1 MGFTG
6 LRPDCDPRDGGRLT
20 AYPRSRRSP
29 GPEAYE
35 DDRPD
40 AVSPPT
46 EPSVPAR
53 LATSSGSGASRRRT
67 TSASCAGDSP
77 VRAAFARSRSS
88 RFSRRRCLA
97 DCFSPNNVSRLEV
110 DPQLNGDSAGNRS
123 RPLSDPVRPA
133 ARCSSGGAFRRRSDD
148 PSSEPPAASREQ
160 VVRLGQLVA
169 PRRRPCDEA
178 RALELDQRPER
189 VRAVGYEVRLVAMED
204 RDARR
209 TQPGRPEA
217 KTQYPERLRVQAGNQ
232 TAEVFAHDPERKPP
246 ESARG

>member
-1 MGFTG
+1 VRSLALLPRGRSSAVTRRTSQIRRAG
-6 LRPDCDPRDGGRLT
+6 RVDEPAQAGRKLRVRIGAPVDDEQVSPARSDLQAHPVGDFLPRERPPSRAGGIAHRVYLAGEIAPTCRRYAARWAEREREERCTASDQTAPRDGSRLT

-67 TSASCAGDSP
+67 ASASCAGESP

-97 DCFSPNNVSRLEV
+97 DCFSPNKVSRLEV
-110 DPQLNGDSAGNRS
+110 DPQLNRPDRRNSRS
-123 RPLSDPVRPA
+123 S
-133 ARCSSGGAFRRRSDD
+133 
-148 PSSEPPAASREQ
+148 
-160 VVRLGQLVA
+160 
-169 PRRRPCDEA
+169 
-178 RALELDQRPER
+178 
-189 VRAVGYEVRLVAMED
+189 
-204 RDARR
+204 
-209 TQPGRPEA
+209 
-217 KTQYPERLRVQAGNQ
+217 
-232 TAEVFAHDPERKPP
+232 
-246 ESARG
+246 